1 MLSPDV
7 EDILPENYMEGVHA
21 STKGLTHT
29 VLDRVVDLR
38 IPKLASRTP
47 SPREASRRS
56 SSSASINGA
65 ANVVVKKEPTET
77 PEKTISDQHT
87 LTNSVGEAGSC
98 LAEAASAEQVS
109 RSANAS
115 EKQYSS
121 PSPPARPSPVNPL
134 ASITKDVEVALNQ
147 ALEQQCTLPLYLTNI
162 DLRLIAEQKNL
173 TLAADDRHE
182 SILKVVSSTLTTN
195 VGKLLEQTVRNAI
208 EKSILPAINTTVKK
222 SVEQHL
228 AKTFSNPLDKTLP
241 KEMRSAVNDAVQ
253 RALLDTDGGIKFSDA
268 VMKPVLAK
276 LEYTIQRDLPTRL
289 GMMFEKNLVPMMT
302 KMEERMQ
309 LSIDKSMQRIQK
321 ESRVSQLE
329 TARKFEI
336 LTEAV
341 INITDY
347 LKMTTSPTVSPE
359 ITPAPVA
366 IHPPAPP
373 RRQTMAAHFK
383 AKKFSA
389 GIESVIP
396 IC

>member
-1 MLSPDV
+1 
-7 EDILPENYMEGVHA
+7 
-21 STKGLTHT
+21 
-29 VLDRVVDLR
+29 
-38 IPKLASRTP
+38 
-47 SPREASRRS
+47 
-56 SSSASINGA
+56 
-65 ANVVVKKEPTET
+65 
-77 PEKTISDQHT
+77 
-87 LTNSVGEAGSC
+87 
-98 LAEAASAEQVS
+98 
-109 RSANAS
+109 
-115 EKQYSS
+115 
-121 PSPPARPSPVNPL
+121 
-134 ASITKDVEVALNQ
+134 LNQ

-173 TLAADDRHE
+173 TSAADERHE

-195 VGKLLEQTVRNAI
+195 VGKLLEQTVRTAI

-222 SVEQHL
+222 SVDQHL
-228 AKTFSNPLDKTLP
+228 TKTLSNPLDKTLP

-289 GMMFEKNLVPMMT
+289 GMMFEKSLVPMMT

-329 TARKFEI
+329 TTRKLEL

-341 INITDY
+341 VNITDH

-359 ITPAPVA
+359 ISPAPVT
-366 IHPPAPP
+366 IHPPVPP
-373 RRQTMAAHFK
+373 RRQTMAAQFK
-383 AKKFSA
+383 AKMFSA
-389 GIESVIP
+389 GIEIVIP
-396 IC
+396 ICIELMSSGPIPRMPNKLPCLKSAWIINLPFSMDWSSCL